1 MGAVLSLKDEKARR
15 QRAYKGAGCQSKDH
29 SQQIG
34 GVHEASCPA
43 FKRPSKFDDLS
54 REAGALEGHLAGEAL
69 KFLHHCHGVGTQT
82 ASGYL
87 SLWTTAIALIDSTLK
102 CTSNLFHRAS
112 LSSLNSLAGT
122 DGKKF
127 SPESKNLPRTDRE
140 PRGA

>member
-1 MGAVLSLKDEKARR
+1 MTARIVPASEVQR
-15 QRAYKGAGCQSKDH
+15 KRYQRACRKAAYEGE
-29 SQQIG
+29 
-34 GVHEASCPA
+34 GVHQLSHSSPAA
-43 FKRPSKFDDLS
+43 FKSASKFDDLS

-69 KFLHHCHGVGTQT
+69 KFLHDCHRVGTQT

-112 LSSLNSLAGT
+112 LSSFNSLAGT

>member
-1 MGAVLSLKDEKARR
+1 MGAVLSLEVEKARLKRTNHGAAR
-15 QRAYKGAGCQSKDH
+15 QSQNYCQK
-29 SQQIG
+29 IG
-34 GVHEASCPA
+34 GVHEASCLS
-43 FKRPSKFDDLS
+43 FKPPSKFDDLS

-69 KFLHHCHGVGTQT
+69 KFLRDCHHVGTQT

-87 SLWTTAIALIDSTLK
+87 SLWATAIALIDSTLK

-112 LSSLNSLAGT
+112 LSSFNSLAGT